1 MLVSSAAVSAADLWL
16 LVVGY
21 GVLGGFGL
29 GLAYIVPV
37 ALLQRWFPDRAA
49 LVTGLA
55 VGGFGF
61 GAVLTSPLA
70 QALIEAT
77 PGTPARAFAPLG
89 LAYLALG
96 VGGAWLLR
104 PAPSPGDAAT
114 SSPARSGFTVAEAL
128 RTPQWWLLAAT
139 LALSVF
145 AGIALI
151 STAAATMTDVAG
163 LTAAQAAAAVGVL
176 GLFNGG
182 GRTAWAAASERL
194 GKTRALATILLVQGL
209 ALVALPHARHPWLFL
224 TLAAL
229 VYTCYG
235 GAFGTLPS
243 TAGAFFGLRHAGAI
257 YGLMLAGWSVGGV
270 VGPLLAASLQQ
281 QGGALLAFTV
291 VGLVAVVASIVPLLA
306 RPPQAP

>member
-104 PAPSPGDAAT
+104 PAPSPGGRRD
-114 SSPARSGFTVAEAL
+114 V
-128 RTPQWWLLAAT
+128 
-139 LALSVF
+139 
-145 AGIALI
+145 
-151 STAAATMTDVAG
+151 VAG
-163 LTAAQAAAAVGVL
+163 QVGVHS
-176 GLFNGG
+176 
-182 GRTAWAAASERL
+182 R
-194 GKTRALATILLVQGL
+194 
-209 ALVALPHARHPWLFL
+209 
-224 TLAAL
+224 
-229 VYTCYG
+229 
-235 GAFGTLPS
+235 
-243 TAGAFFGLRHAGAI
+243 
-257 YGLMLAGWSVGGV
+257 
-270 VGPLLAASLQQ
+270 
-281 QGGALLAFTV
+281 
-291 VGLVAVVASIVPLLA
+291 
-306 RPPQAP
+306 